1 MEIKGEMHMKENR
14 MEQRWDAEH
23 YDERIGFVSRLGQS
37 LIGLLQPKPAERILD
52 LGCGTGD
59 LTHQISLS
67 GAVVTGLD
75 CSETMIAKA
84 KEKYP
89 ELRFVEADGETFRLE
104 EGEAPYDA
112 VFSNAALHWMQK
124 PDKAIESVWLSL
136 RPGGRFVA
144 EFGGFGNVGAI
155 IQALTSAVESYGVP
169 VEKRYPWYFPSIG
182 SMLLFW
188 RSRALPLVM
197 RSCTTGPRRW
207 MAENG
212 VCAIGWLLLRVR
224 FFAGLSE
231 AEKEEVCLRCE
242 AGLRQKLYDG
252 KQWIADYRRIRI
264 KAVKPVEQ
272 AG

>member
-182 SMLLFW
+182 EYASLLEKQGFAVGYAELYD
-188 RSRALPLVM
+188 RPTPLDGGE
-197 RSCTTGPRRW
+197 RGLRH
-207 MAENG
+207 
-212 VCAIGWLLLRVR
+212 WLAAFAGT

-242 AGLRQKLYDG
+242 AGLRPKLYDG